1 MSPKAILSARPGAFK
16 FSDRVINLEV
26 PCKIGRAFKNDKSES
41 TNGYFDCKVLSKA
54 HALLLYDDNKFVLMD
69 TGSSNGTFVNNIRL
83 SKAGQESGITEV
95 FNGDILR
102 FGSDVVDKA
111 KNATQK
117 CVVLR
122 LQLFGQDG
130 KEWAKRP
137 SQSRLFRPSD
147 SYEDLS
153 IVTNDLRTA
162 LGREKLLEDKLISIK
177 SIVIKH
183 KDSADFPGFID
194 ELRGEVENLPG
205 DMQPSKIL
213 QEEKRLDRLLKEN
226 RALVMRCKEVEMK
239 LDAKEGHCS
248 RLQDKVTKDAGHI
261 HSLGTIIDKLRTDI
275 GSLQTTIETVKGTQ
289 ERVRDEYEETLMKQR
304 SLFDHEIVELT
315 EGMRAESLAAHRKA
329 EEEKYKLEAQVVQL
343 KDKLEGLSSGGGSTC
358 WSKCSSMSSI
368 SPPNTPVLRPDSCAT
383 ERSTVSSVSSVKT
396 IIHSLNKIVNHRGE
410 IDFTELKEDLKGE
423 EDAFDLS
430 EDLESSLQLFNGLI
444 NSKDE
449 EITRLKLET
458 NELHREIEL
467 LRMKENNF
475 AEMQNVATDEAETIC
490 RLEKRIFDLSEA
502 LVTQKEKVE
511 YEKEKVKR
519 VEGNAKKESELLKI
533 LVNEL
538 HREIEGKDEH
548 MKEIM
553 TQLTEAK
560 DDIVKLEEANGR
572 LKGQAISKWVDA
584 AEADFDSMFQ
594 EEFALLRGSRD
605 PSIRQSSEVRT
616 ADSTPFPGD
625 LPAQDAVERVESMGQ
640 PSLSQRLQERT
651 SSLLTRVTSNTSS
664 ALSRA
669 YAYHWV
675 LPAFIVLLL
684 AMAYSLFFNDN

>member
-122 LQLFGQDG
+122 LKLFGQDG
-130 KEWAKRP
+130 EEWAKRP

-329 EEEKYKLEAQVVQL
+329 EDEKYKLEAQVAQL

-368 SPPNTPVLRPDSCAT
+368 SPPNTPLIRPDSCAT
-383 ERSTVSSVSSVKT
+383 DRSTVSSVSSVKT

-475 AEMQNVATDEAETIC
+475 AEMQDVATDEAETIC

-519 VEGNAKKESELLKI
+519 VEGNAKKENELLKI

-605 PSIRQSSEVRT
+605 PSIRQSSEVHT

-625 LPAQDAVERVESMGQ
+625 IPAQDAVERVESMDQ
-640 PSLSQRLQERT
+640 PSFTQRLPERT

-664 ALSRA
+664 ALSRPSA
-669 YAYHWV
+669 YQWV

-684 AMAYSLFFNDN
+684 AITYSLFFNEN